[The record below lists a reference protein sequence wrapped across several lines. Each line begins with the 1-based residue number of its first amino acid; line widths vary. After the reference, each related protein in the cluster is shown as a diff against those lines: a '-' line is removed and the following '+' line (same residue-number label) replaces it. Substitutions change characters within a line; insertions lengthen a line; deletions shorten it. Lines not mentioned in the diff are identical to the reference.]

1 MILDFDEIIDFDKV
15 GNKARFLIE
24 MKKAGYNVP
33 SGLIIDCNTYKEI
46 IKDNA
51 IDVKLEELIKTL
63 NQNNAKEISEKT
75 LKLFDN
81 LKIKNETIEKINNKL
96 SNNKKYAVRSS
107 GIKEDLDTYSF
118 AGQYETFLNV
128 ESKDVIKRVIDCY
141 KSMFSETI
149 LNYLVNN
156 NISFENLEMTVM

>member
-128 ESKDVIKRVIDCY
+128 ESKDVI
-141 KSMFSETI
+141 
-149 LNYLVNN
+149 
-156 NISFENLEMTVM
+156 